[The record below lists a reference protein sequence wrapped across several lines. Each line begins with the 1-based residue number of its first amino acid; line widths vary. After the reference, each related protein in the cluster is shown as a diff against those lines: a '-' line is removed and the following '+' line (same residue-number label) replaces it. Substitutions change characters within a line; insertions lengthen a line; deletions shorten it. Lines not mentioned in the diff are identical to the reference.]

1 MLDTQEFG
9 DYLQS
14 VGLRDFVGV
23 PCSYL
28 APLINYAINS
38 ECFIMSNNEGDA
50 VAIASGISLC
60 RRLDSGNSS
69 LSNHSQ
75 DCASL
80 EAVIT
85 HKVTPAT
92 KFTQNLQSTTVNT
105 RIVDSTP
112 CHFER
117 SEKST
122 SLESQVN
129 SNNKDSQAE
138 VSLSDF
144 SGCPEESPS
153 NSKIV
158 SEKCGLQGKSQGSYL
173 RGNDR
178 RDFSQPPHLSPQ
190 AELPRKST
198 KEPTPHSYGIVL
210 MQNSGLSN
218 ALSPLTS
225 LNYTF
230 KIPILGFVSLRGERD
245 SSGKNT
251 DEPQH
256 ELLGVITD
264 KLLETCEI
272 QYAFLDSNMDR
283 AKMQVQEALE
293 WLEKGESFF
302 FIVRDKTF
310 SKVALASRHSACG
323 DFLGNAAPTSLR
335 RMFNTPH
342 SLTLHNPK
350 NSSTIL
356 ECQIESNLSNPNQD
370 TRIVDSVS
378 LESQAHSTPC
388 HTEPLGEVSHIE
400 SKRDFS
406 PFLKAQND
414 KILESQV
421 DLAQN
426 DKGLE
431 SQVDSNNT
439 DSKPTQPAN
448 TMPTRLEA
456 LSVLHALAKD
466 SKALLLATTGKCG
479 RELYEIEDSPNQLY
493 MVGSMGCVSSLSLG
507 IALKSKQKVIAIDG
521 DSALLMRL
529 GALSTNAYYTRDK
542 DNFCHILLD
551 NESHDSTGGQFNLS
565 PFVDF
570 ANIAKSCGYVNVY
583 IAESLEEFEG
593 YIRLFLSGHS
603 VLSES
608 CGSSE
613 KSLRSFMSN
622 KLPCDFSHN
631 PQASSQS
638 LECQIDSN
646 NLESQAK
653 STNQVSNDIDS
664 SNTKSQAY
672 SNNTE
677 SKKGAWFIY
686 LKIQKG
692 SKENLGRPKVTPQEV
707 AQRLSEY
714 IRGNS
719 DEF

>member
-38 ECFIMSNNEGDA
+38 ERFIMSNNEGDA

-60 RRLDSGNSS
+60 RLIHSNSS
-69 LSNHSQ
+69 LGNHLQ

-85 HKVTPAT
+85 HKVTPAP

-129 SNNKDSQAE
+129 SNNKDSQSE

-173 RGNDR
+173 SGDLC
-178 RDFSQPPHLSPQ
+178 DFSQPPHLSPQ
-190 AELPRKST
+190 AELSRKST
-198 KEPTPHSYGIVL
+198 KEPTPYSYGVVL

-302 FIVRDKTF
+302 FIVKDKTF

-323 DFLGNAAPTSLR
+323 DFLGNAAHTSSSDAR
-335 RMFNTPH
+335 SSASH

-350 NSSTIL
+350 NSLTIL

-370 TRIVDSVS
+370 TRIVDSTS
-378 LESQAHSTPC
+378 PESQAHSTPC
-388 HTEPLGEVSHIE
+388 HTEASAEVSSTE
-400 SKRDFS
+400 SKRDIS
-406 PFLKAQND
+406 PFSKARTSKALAHTCKYD
-414 KILESQV
+414 KILESQ
-421 DLAQN
+421 A
-426 DKGLE
+426 
-431 SQVDSNNT
+431 DSNNT

-448 TMPTRLEA
+448 KMPTRLEA

-479 RELYEIEDSPNQLY
+479 RELYEIKDSPNQLY

-529 GALSTNAYYTRDK
+529 GALSTNAYYTRDR

-570 ANIAKSCGYVNVY
+570 ANIAKSCGYGNVY
-583 IAESLEEFEG
+583 VAEDLEEFES
-593 YIRLFLSGHS
+593 YIKAFLAYSNSSLTQSLQEFQQNAS
-603 VLSES
+603 VITSKVTSSHFTSQPANLTQDTRIADFQTTLSNHQTS
-608 CGSSE
+608 T
-613 KSLRSFMSN
+613 
-622 KLPCDFSHN
+622 
-631 PQASSQS
+631 AI
-638 LECQIDSN
+638 LECQDSKS
-646 NLESQAK
+646 LE
-653 STNQVSNDIDS
+653 
-664 SNTKSQAY
+664 SQAY

-714 IRGNS
+714 MRGNS

>member
-9 DYLQS
+9 DYLRS

-38 ECFIMSNNEGDA
+38 GRFIMSNNEGDA

-60 RRLDSGNSS
+60 RLNGHSACGDFLGNTA
-69 LSNHSQ
+69 
-75 DCASL
+75 DASL
-80 EAVIT
+80 RR
-85 HKVTPAT
+85 
-92 KFTQNLQSTTVNT
+92 TTSAPHSLTLHSPKNSLTILECQDSSNT
-105 RIVDSTP
+105 DSL
-112 CHFER
+112 
-117 SEKST
+117 
-122 SLESQVN
+122 SLESHAN
-129 SNNKDSQAE
+129 FSNTDSQAE

-144 SGCPEESPS
+144 GGCPKESPS

-158 SEKCGLQGKSQGSYL
+158 SEKCGLQGKSQGSL
-173 RGNDR
+173 LNANDR
-178 RDFSQPPHLSPQ
+178 RDFSQLPHLSPQ
-190 AELPRKST
+190 AELPREST
-198 KEPTPHSYGIVL
+198 QKPTPHSYGIVL

-264 KLLETCEI
+264 TLLETCEI
-272 QYAFLDSNMDR
+272 KYAFLDSDMDR
-283 AKMQVQEALE
+283 AKMQVQKALE

-302 FIVRDKTF
+302 FIVKNKTF
-310 SKVALASRHSACG
+310 SKVMLTSGHSVLSDKSAILRSPTAALTSSKLLVG
-323 DFLGNAAPTSLR
+323 SLDNAN
-335 RMFNTPH
+335 F
-342 SLTLHNPK
+342 
-350 NSSTIL
+350 SSQSL
-356 ECQIESNLSNPNQD
+356 ECQIESNHSNLNQD
-370 TRIVDSVS
+370 TRITD
-378 LESQAHSTPC
+378 SQAISPNHQTST
-388 HTEPLGEVSHIE
+388 T
-400 SKRDFS
+400 
-406 PFLKAQND
+406 
-414 KILESQV
+414 ILECQDSH
-421 DLAQN
+421 N
-426 DKGLE
+426 ME
-431 SQVDSNNT
+431 SLVNFSDMDSNNT
-439 DSKPTQPAN
+439 ESKPDSKPTQPAN
-448 TMPTRLEA
+448 KMPTRLEA
-456 LSVLHALAKD
+456 LEVLHTLAKD

-507 IALKSKQKVIAIDG
+507 VALKSRQKVIAIDG

-529 GALSTNAYYTRDK
+529 GALSTNAYYTRDR

-570 ANIAKSCGYVNVY
+570 GSIAKSCGYVNVY
-583 IAESLEEFEG
+583 IAESLEEFELH
-593 YIRLFLSGHS
+593 IKAFLTYGNSSLGSHS
-603 VLSES
+603 SDFVDFRVSDTIANADS
-608 CGSSE
+608 MSS
-613 KSLRSFMSN
+613 SPL
-622 KLPCDFSHN
+622 
-631 PQASSQS
+631 
-638 LECQIDSN
+638 
-646 NLESQAK
+646 K
-653 STNQVSNDIDS
+653 STKSPTSTTANPSNLD
-664 SNTKSQAY
+664 
-672 SNNTE
+672 

-714 IRGNS
+714 MQECN

>member
-38 ECFIMSNNEGDA
+38 KRFIMSNNEGDA

-60 RRLDSGNSS
+60 RLIHNNSS
-69 LSNHSQ
+69 LGSHLQ

-85 HKVTPAT
+85 HKVTPAP
-92 KFTQNLQSTTVNT
+92 KFTQNLQSNTALVRSTSPYLQNT

-144 SGCPEESPS
+144 SGFQAKGE
-153 NSKIV
+153 
-158 SEKCGLQGKSQGSYL
+158 GSL
-173 RGNDR
+173 LNANDR
-178 RDFSQPPHLSPQ
+178 ALS
-190 AELPRKST
+190 AESAKST
-198 KEPTPHSYGIVL
+198 KEITPHNYGVVL

-264 KLLETCEI
+264 TLLETCEI
-272 QYAFLDSNMDR
+272 KYAFLDSDMDR

-310 SKVALASRHSACG
+310 SKVSLVSGHSVLSDKSRIASAEAAALTPSKLLASASQSH
-323 DFLGNAAPTSLR
+323 DLLKKPTAASLC
-335 RMFNTPH
+335 TA
-342 SLTLHNPK
+342 SLVF
-350 NSSTIL
+350 SSQSL
-356 ECQIESNLSNPNQD
+356 ECQDSSNM
-370 TRIVDSVS
+370 
-378 LESQAHSTPC
+378 ESQAHSTPC
-388 HTEPLGEVSHIE
+388 HTEALAEVSSTE
-400 SKRDFS
+400 SKRDIS
-406 PFLKAQND
+406 PFSKARTSKALAHTCKYD
-414 KILESQV
+414 KILESQA
-421 DLAQN
+421 DSSN
-426 DKGLE
+426 TE
-431 SQVDSNNT
+431 SKP
-439 DSKPTQPAN
+439 DSKPAQPTS

-456 LSVLHALAKD
+456 LSVLHTLAKD

-507 IALKSKQKVIAIDG
+507 IALKSRQKVIAIDG

-529 GALSTNAYYTRDK
+529 GALSTNAYYTRDR

-570 ANIAKSCGYVNVY
+570 SSIAKSCGYVNVC
-583 IAESLEEFEG
+583 IAESLEEFEL
-593 YIRLFLSGHS
+593 YVRLFLDARNSA
-603 VLSES
+603 
-608 CGSSE
+608 CGNSS
-613 KSLRSFMSN
+613 LG
-622 KLPCDFSHN
+622 SHL
-631 PQASSQS
+631 QDCAS
-638 LECQIDSN
+638 LEAVI
-646 NLESQAK
+646 
-653 STNQVSNDIDS
+653 TH
-664 SNTKSQAY
+664 
-672 SNNTE
+672 
-677 SKKGAWFIY
+677 
-686 LKIQKG
+686 
-692 SKENLGRPKVTPQEV
+692 KVTPAPKFTQNLQSNTALV
-707 AQRLSEY
+707 RSTRRRRCHCLRILRGGIRDRLRNLSLSSLKKKIKNLKIKTFQTKILRLRLSMTKL
-714 IRGNS
+714 
-719 DEF
+719 

>member
-38 ECFIMSNNEGDA
+38 ERFIMSNNEGDA

-60 RRLDSGNSS
+60 RLIHSNSS
-69 LSNHSQ
+69 LGNHLQ

-85 HKVTPAT
+85 HKVTPAP
-92 KFTQNLQSTTVNT
+92 KFTQNLQSTTTNT
-105 RIVDSTP
+105 RIMDSTP
-112 CHFER
+112 FHFER

-138 VSLSDF
+138 VTLSDF
-144 SGCPEESPS
+144 GGCPKESPS

-158 SEKCGLQGKSQGSYL
+158 SEKCGLQGKSQGSL
-173 RGNDR
+173 LNANDR
-178 RDFSQPPHLSPQ
+178 RDFSQLPHLSPQ
-190 AELPRKST
+190 AELPT
-198 KEPTPHSYGIVL
+198 YGVVL

-264 KLLETCEI
+264 TLLETCEI

-310 SKVALASRHSACG
+310 SKIALS
-323 DFLGNAAPTSLR
+323 NAG
-335 RMFNTPH
+335 
-342 SLTLHNPK
+342 
-350 NSSTIL
+350 NSSL
-356 ECQIESNLSNPNQD
+356 SQSLNECGNSAQSFASSKLPSPRFAQHSNLSQD
-370 TRIVDSVS
+370 TRIADSKS
-378 LESQAHSTPC
+378 LESQTNPKINTTTLETKDSSNT
-388 HTEPLGEVSHIE
+388 E
-400 SKRDFS
+400 SK
-406 PFLKAQND
+406 P
-414 KILESQV
+414 
-421 DLAQN
+421 
-426 DKGLE
+426 
-431 SQVDSNNT
+431 

-448 TMPTRLEA
+448 KMPTRLEA
-456 LSVLHALAKD
+456 LEVLHTLAKD

-507 IALKSKQKVIAIDG
+507 IALKSRQKVIAIDG

-529 GALSTNAYYTRDK
+529 GALSTNAYYTRDR

-570 ANIAKSCGYVNVY
+570 GSIAKSCGYVNVY
-583 IAESLEEFEG
+583 IAESLEEFELH
-593 YIRLFLSGHS
+593 IKAFLTYGNSSLGSHS
-603 VLSES
+603 SDFVDFRVSDTIANADSMSSSPLKSTKSPTSTTALVRSTSPYLQNTRIVDSSIAES
-608 CGSSE
+608 
-613 KSLRSFMSN
+613 
-622 KLPCDFSHN
+622 
-631 PQASSQS
+631 QT
-638 LECQIDSN
+638 DSN
-646 NLESQAK
+646 N
-653 STNQVSNDIDS
+653 
-664 SNTKSQAY
+664 TKSKNANP
-672 SNNTE
+672 SNLD

-692 SKENLGRPKVTPQEV
+692 SKENLGRPKITPQEV

-714 IRGNS
+714 MRGNS

>member
-60 RRLDSGNSS
+60 RLIHSNSS
-69 LSNHSQ
+69 LGNHLQ

-85 HKVTPAT
+85 HKVTPAP

-173 RGNDR
+173 SGDLC
-178 RDFSQPPHLSPQ
+178 DFSQPPHLSPQ

-198 KEPTPHSYGIVL
+198 EKPTPHSYGIVL

-283 AKMQVQEALE
+283 AKMQVQKALE

-302 FIVRDKTF
+302 FIVKDKTF

-323 DFLGNAAPTSLR
+323 DFLGNAAHTSSSDAR
-335 RMFNTPH
+335 SSASH

-350 NSSTIL
+350 NSLTIL

-370 TRIVDSVS
+370 TRIVDSTS
-378 LESQAHSTPC
+378 PKSQAHSTPC
-388 HTEPLGEVSHIE
+388 HTEASAEVSSTE
-400 SKRDFS
+400 SKRDIS
-406 PFLKAQND
+406 PFSKARTSKALAHTCKYD
-414 KILESQV
+414 KILESQ
-421 DLAQN
+421 A
-426 DKGLE
+426 
-431 SQVDSNNT
+431 DSNNT

-448 TMPTRLEA
+448 KMPTRLEA

-479 RELYEIEDSPNQLY
+479 RELYEIKDSPNQLY

-570 ANIAKSCGYVNVY
+570 ASVAKSCGYVNVC
-583 IAESLEEFEG
+583 IAENVEEFEG

-692 SKENLGRPKVTPQEV
+692 SKENLGRPKITPQEV

-714 IRGNS
+714 MRGNS

>member
-38 ECFIMSNNEGDA
+38 ERFIMSNNEGDA

-60 RRLDSGNSS
+60 RLIHSNSS

-75 DCASL
+75 DCVSL

-85 HKVTPAT
+85 TKVTSAP
-92 KFTQNLQSTTVNT
+92 KFTQNLQSTTTNT
-105 RIVDSTP
+105 RIMDSTP
-112 CHFER
+112 FHFER

-122 SLESQVN
+122 SPESQVN

-138 VSLSDF
+138 VTLSDF
-144 SGCPEESPS
+144 GGCPKESPS

-173 RGNDR
+173 SGDLC
-178 RDFSQPPHLSPQ
+178 DFSQPPHLSPQ

-198 KEPTPHSYGIVL
+198 EKPTPHSYGIVL

-283 AKMQVQEALE
+283 AKMQVQKALE

-302 FIVRDKTF
+302 FIVKNKTF
-310 SKVALASRHSACG
+310 SKVTLSDTKHS
-323 DFLGNAAPTSLR
+323 S
-335 RMFNTPH
+335 
-342 SLTLHNPK
+342 
-350 NSSTIL
+350 
-356 ECQIESNLSNPNQD
+356 LSNHSQD
-370 TRIVDSVS
+370 CAS
-378 LESQAHSTPC
+378 LEAVITHKVTPAPKST
-388 HTEPLGEVSHIE
+388 
-400 SKRDFS
+400 
-406 PFLKAQND
+406 QNLQSNTANTRMCENTD
-414 KILESQV
+414 KVNL
-421 DLAQN
+421 
-426 DKGLE
+426 
-431 SQVDSNNT
+431 DSNNT
-439 DSKPTQPAN
+439 ESKLDSKPTQPAN

-493 MVGSMGCVSSLSLG
+493 MVGSMGCVSSLCLG

-529 GALSTNAYYTRDK
+529 GALSTNAYYTRNR

-570 ANIAKSCGYVNVY
+570 ASVAKSCGYVNVCV
-583 IAESLEEFEG
+583 AEDLEEFELH
-593 YIRLFLSGHS
+593 IKAFLTYGNSSLGSHS
-603 VLSES
+603 SDFVDFRRTADSMSSSPLKSTKSPTSTTALVRSTSPYLQNTRIVDSSIAES
-608 CGSSE
+608 
-613 KSLRSFMSN
+613 
-622 KLPCDFSHN
+622 
-631 PQASSQS
+631 QT
-638 LECQIDSN
+638 DSN
-646 NLESQAK
+646 N
-653 STNQVSNDIDS
+653 
-664 SNTKSQAY
+664 TKSKNANP
-672 SNNTE
+672 SNLD

-714 IRGNS
+714 MRGNS

>member
-14 VGLRDFVGV
+14 VGLRGFVGV

-38 ECFIMSNNEGDA
+38 ERFIMSNNEGDA

-60 RRLDSGNSS
+60 RLIHSNSS
-69 LSNHSQ
+69 LGSHSGDFVDFRVSDTIANADSMSSSPLKSTKSPNSN
-75 DCASL
+75 
-80 EAVIT
+80 
-85 HKVTPAT
+85 
-92 KFTQNLQSTTVNT
+92 TTNT

-138 VSLSDF
+138 STNQDS
-144 SGCPEESPS
+144 S

-158 SEKCGLQGKSQGSYL
+158 SEKCGLQGKSQGSL
-173 RGNDR
+173 LNANDR
-178 RDFSQPPHLSPQ
+178 RDFSQLPHLSPQ
-190 AELPRKST
+190 AELPT
-198 KEPTPHSYGIVL
+198 YGVVL

-230 KIPILGFVSLRGERD
+230 KILILGFVSLRGERD
-245 SSGKNT
+245 SSSKNT

-264 KLLETCEI
+264 TLLETCEI
-272 QYAFLDSNMDR
+272 KYAFLDSDMDR

-310 SKVALASRHSACG
+310 SKVALSDIGNSSLGSHSG
-323 DFLGNAAPTSLR
+323 DFVDFRVSDTIANADSMSSSPLKSTKSPNSNTALVRSTS
-335 RMFNTPH
+335 P
-342 SLTLHNPK
+342 
-350 NSSTIL
+350 
-356 ECQIESNLSNPNQD
+356 NLQN
-370 TRIVDSVS
+370 TRIVDSAIAESQVDSRLCHTEQSEVSTS
-378 LESQAHSTPC
+378 LESQA
-388 HTEPLGEVSHIE
+388 
-400 SKRDFS
+400 
-406 PFLKAQND
+406 
-414 KILESQV
+414 
-421 DLAQN
+421 
-426 DKGLE
+426 
-431 SQVDSNNT
+431 DSNNT
-439 DSKPTQPAN
+439 ESKPDSKPTQPAN
-448 TMPTRLEA
+448 KKPTRLEA
-456 LSVLHALAKD
+456 LEVLHTLAKD

-507 IALKSKQKVIAIDG
+507 IALKSRQKVIAIDG

-529 GALSTNAYYTRDK
+529 GALSTNAYYTKDR

-570 ANIAKSCGYVNVY
+570 SSIAKSCGYGNVY
-583 IAESLEEFEG
+583 IAESLEEFELH
-593 YIRLFLSGHS
+593 IKAFLNAGHS
-603 VLSES
+603 VLSEAY
-608 CGSSE
+608 GSSE
-613 KSLRSFMSN
+613 KSLQSFASS
-622 KLPCDFSHN
+622 KPPCNFSHKL
-631 PQASSQS
+631 QYSY
-638 LECQIDSN
+638 QI
-646 NLESQAK
+646 LESK
-653 STNQVSNDIDS
+653 TDS
-664 SNTKSQAY
+664 AMA
-672 SNNTE
+672 E
-677 SKKGAWFIY
+677 S
-686 LKIQKG
+686 
-692 SKENLGRPKVTPQEV
+692 
-707 AQRLSEY
+707 RLS
-714 IRGNS
+714 RGAELWKRGSSSAAAKAELEREKRGLPLNPKKRRL
-719 DEF
+719 FWVKG